1 MADYLNNTS
10 KNFAG
15 IASTLDAG
23 NADPLYGSEYDFPR
37 DLIGYGR
44 ESLDPQWPNGA
55 KIAISFVIN
64 YEEGA
69 ERTVSNGDEQS
80 ESHLWEQSNIGPRV
94 GVRQINAE
102 SDYDYGSRVGIWR
115 LLNLFEAYKFP
126 VTAYAVGLAL
136 EKNPAV
142 AKAFLDGGHEIAS
155 HAYRWVDYFG
165 MTADLESQYINRQL
179 DTIIKLTGSAPV
191 GWYMGRLSPYSK
203 ALIHK
208 IHEER
213 SLPLLYEADC
223 YDDDLPHWVDV
234 PAENSKDP
242 KDAKG
247 MLMIPYSYDCND
259 LKFHSPHGLG
269 GPGAFEEHLKNAFDT
284 LYDEGLKGKPKMM
297 TIGLHCRIIPKP
309 GRFPAL
315 KRFVEYV
322 ASKPDVWVTTR
333 KDIAI
338 HFRERFPYSKK

>member
-1 MADYLNNTS
+1 MADYLNFTS

-15 IASTLDAG
+15 IASTLDEG
-23 NADPLYGSEYDFPR
+23 NVDPLYGSEYDFPR

-69 ERTVSNGDEQS
+69 ERTVSNDDEQS

-94 GVRQINAE
+94 G
-102 SDYDYGSRVGIWR
+102 
-115 LLNLFEAYKFP
+115 AYKFP
-126 VTAYAVGLAL
+126 VIAYAVGMAL

-155 HAYRWVDYFG
+155 YAYRIRTCG
-165 MTADLESQYINRQL
+165 L
-179 DTIIKLTGSAPV
+179 
-191 GWYMGRLSPYSK
+191 

-213 SLPLLYEADC
+213 SLPLLYESDY

-234 PAENSKDP
+234 PAEKSKDL
-242 KDAKG
+242 KEANG

-259 LKFHSPHGLG
+259 LKIHSPQGVG
-269 GPGAFEEHLKNAFDT
+269 GPGAFEENLKNAFDT
-284 LYDEGLKGKPKMM
+284 LYEEGLAGKPKMM
-297 TIGLHCRIIPKP
+297 TIGLHCRIISKS

-315 KRFVEYV
+315 KRVVQYA
-322 ASKPDVWVTTR
+322 ASKPDVWMTTR
-333 KDIAI
+333 KDIAV
-338 HFRERFPYSKK
+338 HFREKFPYSKK